1 MGLILIVLL
10 HSLDGGVLNGLQLFL
25 FRLGGGVLENDGGEV
40 KLLVAVDVEL
50 FLQQLHGVVGQVH
63 QCAFLHLAALGGQ
76 AGPLLDNGVDR
87 RTVYALGVVGVAV
100 FIVELEDAQPR
111 LAVPGEVHHSE
122 VGPRNGGMSV
132 HIVEQHARDAAG
144 QVDKV
149 LVLFQLVPER
159 RVRQGAALA
168 DVVAGKQLFDV
179 VLQIGRLFGC
189 HLHAAAAEHGGIQR
203 GIQNVENGLMY
214 DDLHM

>member
-1 MGLILIVLL
+1 MM
-10 HSLDGGVLNGLQLFL
+10 
-25 FRLGGGVLENDGGEV
+25 
-40 KLLVAVDVEL
+40 EL
-50 FLQQLHGVVGQVH
+50 TG
-63 QCAFLHLAALGGQ
+63 
-76 AGPLLDNGVDR
+76 
-87 RTVYALGVVGVAV
+87 TVYALGVVGVAV

>member
-1 MGLILIVLL
+1 
-10 HSLDGGVLNGLQLFL
+10 
-25 FRLGGGVLENDGGEV
+25 
-40 KLLVAVDVEL
+40 
-50 FLQQLHGVVGQVH
+50 
-63 QCAFLHLAALGGQ
+63 
-76 AGPLLDNGVDR
+76 
-87 RTVYALGVVGVAV
+87 
-100 FIVELEDAQPR
+100 
-111 LAVPGEVHHSE
+111 
-122 VGPRNGGMSV
+122 MSV

-168 DVVAGKQLFDV
+168 DVVAGKKLFDV
-179 VLQIGRLFGC
+179 VLEVGSLSGGQ
-189 HLHAAAAEHGGIQR
+189 LHAAAAEHGGVQC